1 MDADIE
7 IIKNKFHHLASAIFA
22 SLYDEFR
29 RNAARL
35 DRRRDENVFRQLQG
49 RYNKELEKRLN
60 ERASDMLGNFEG
72 DKTQLSHHLA
82 QRVKDLT
89 SEFLVK
95 ARSM

>member
-1 MDADIE
+1 MDANIE
-7 IIKNKFHHLASAIFA
+7 TIKNKFHNFASVIFA

-29 RNAARL
+29 RSTVKL
-35 DRRRDENVFRQLQG
+35 DRMRDENVFRQLQG
-49 RYNKELEKRLN
+49 RYTKELEKRLN
-60 ERASDMLGNFEG
+60 EKASELLGHFEG

-82 QRVKDLT
+82 QRMKDIT